1 MNDNREKLD
10 MFLEDERLDPLYQ
23 DLVPDAPDF
32 VETSVRRIKAMKRT
46 RTRRLISSIGGIAAV
61 LLVFAALRIAPLL
74 FGGSKKS
81 GLKDNVSAPTAS
93 YSISFDSTAKEMA
106 PEPETA
112 ETENIPT
119 GDAKNCAPEPDGF
132 FAASGKNGKGESEEI
147 EEVYIF
153 EEDDWKE
160 LYDLI
165 ITDHKADDIVGYMEM
180 EDGIKLKNFLSG
192 KEKLL
197 EMVRSES
204 LRDILGMIEHDR
216 VIIYFK

>member
-1 MNDNREKLD
+1 MNDNKEKLE
-10 MFLEDERLDPLYQ
+10 MFLEDEKLDQLYQ

-61 LLVFAALRIAPLL
+61 LLVFAALRTAPLL

-81 GLKDNVSAPTAS
+81 AMKDETAPTAS

-112 ETENIPT
+112 EMENIPT
-119 GDAKNCAPEPDGF
+119 GDAKNGAPEPDGF
-132 FAASGKNGKGESEEI
+132 FATSGKNGKGESEEI

-160 LYDLI
+160 LYDLL
-165 ITDHKADDIVGYMEM
+165 ITDHKEDDIVGYMEM

>member
-1 MNDNREKLD
+1 MNDNKEKLE
-10 MFLEDERLDPLYQ
+10 MFLEDEKLDQLYQ

-61 LLVFAALRIAPLL
+61 LLVFAALRTAPLL
-74 FGGSKKS
+74 FGGLKKS
-81 GLKDNVSAPTAS
+81 AMKDETAPTAS

-112 ETENIPT
+112 EMENIPT

-132 FAASGKNGKGESEEI
+132 FATSGKNGKGESEEI

-160 LYDLI
+160 LYDLL

>member
-1 MNDNREKLD
+1 MNDNREKTD

-61 LLVFAALRIAPLL
+61 LLVFAAVRTAPLL

-81 GLKDNVSAPTAS
+81 AMKDDMISPTAS
-93 YSISFDSTAKEMA
+93 YSISFDDTANEMA
-106 PEPETA
+106 PEPGSA
-112 ETENIPT
+112 EAEAIPA
-119 GDAKNCAPEPDGF
+119 GDTKNCAPEPNGF
-132 FAASGKNGKGESEEI
+132 FAASGKNGKEESEEI

-165 ITDHKADDIVGYMEM
+165 ITDHKADNFVGYMEM
-180 EDGIKLKNFLSG
+180 EDGIKLKNFLKG
-192 KEKLL
+192 KERLL
-197 EMVRSES
+197 ELVKSES
-204 LRDILGMIEHDR
+204 LRDILSMIENDR

>member
-61 LLVFAALRIAPLL
+61 LLVFAALRTAPLL

-81 GLKDNVSAPTAS
+81 AMKDETAPAVNYEVSVDDTV
-93 YSISFDSTAKEMA
+93 KEPA
-106 PEPETA
+106 PEPESAEAEGIDSKEIKAYTA
-112 ETENIPT
+112 EPDAFFPT
-119 GDAKNCAPEPDGF
+119 SEQ
-132 FAASGKNGKGESEEI
+132 NGSKEQEEI
-147 EEVYIF
+147 EEVYLF

-160 LYDLI
+160 LYDLL
-165 ITDHKADDIVGYMEM
+165 ITDHRADNIVGYMEM

>member
-1 MNDNREKLD
+1 MNDNKEKLE
-10 MFLEDERLDPLYQ
+10 MFLEDEKLDQLYQ

-61 LLVFAALRIAPLL
+61 LLVFAALRTAPLL

-81 GLKDNVSAPTAS
+81 AMKDETAPTAS

-112 ETENIPT
+112 EMENIPT

-160 LYDLI
+160 LYDLL

>member
-1 MNDNREKLD
+1 MNDNKEKLE
-10 MFLEDERLDPLYQ
+10 MFLEDEKLDQLYQ

-61 LLVFAALRIAPLL
+61 LLVFAALRTAPLL

-81 GLKDNVSAPTAS
+81 AMMDETAPTAS

-112 ETENIPT
+112 EMENIPT

-160 LYDLI
+160 LYDLL

>member
-1 MNDNREKLD
+1 
-10 MFLEDERLDPLYQ
+10 MFLEDEKLDQLYQ

-61 LLVFAALRIAPLL
+61 LLVFAALRTAPLL

-81 GLKDNVSAPTAS
+81 AMKDETAPTAS

-112 ETENIPT
+112 EMENIPT

-160 LYDLI
+160 LYDLL

>member
-1 MNDNREKLD
+1 MNDNKEKLE
-10 MFLEDERLDPLYQ
+10 MFLEDEKLDQLYQ

-61 LLVFAALRIAPLL
+61 LLVFAALRTAPLL

-81 GLKDNVSAPTAS
+81 AMKDETAPTAS

-112 ETENIPT
+112 EIENIPT

-160 LYDLI
+160 LYDLL

>member
-1 MNDNREKLD
+1 MNDNKEKLE
-10 MFLEDERLDPLYQ
+10 MFLEDEKLDQLYQ

-61 LLVFAALRIAPLL
+61 LLVFAALRTAPLL

-81 GLKDNVSAPTAS
+81 AMKDETAPTAS

-112 ETENIPT
+112 EMENIPT

-132 FAASGKNGKGESEEI
+132 FATSGKNGKGESEEI

-160 LYDLI
+160 LYDLL

-204 LRDILGMIEHDR
+204 LRDILGMIEQDR

>member
-1 MNDNREKLD
+1 MNDNKEKLE
-10 MFLEDERLDPLYQ
+10 MFLEDEKLDQLYQ

-61 LLVFAALRIAPLL
+61 LLVFAALRTAPLL

-81 GLKDNVSAPTAS
+81 AMKDETAPTAS

-112 ETENIPT
+112 EMDNIPT

-160 LYDLI
+160 LYDLL

>member
-1 MNDNREKLD
+1 MNDNKEKLE
-10 MFLEDERLDPLYQ
+10 MFLEDEKLDQLYQ

-61 LLVFAALRIAPLL
+61 LLVFAALRTAPLL

-81 GLKDNVSAPTAS
+81 AMKDETAPTAS

-112 ETENIPT
+112 EMENIPT

-160 LYDLI
+160 LYDLL

-180 EDGIKLKNFLSG
+180 EDSIKLKNFLSG

>member
-1 MNDNREKLD
+1 MNDNKEKLE
-10 MFLEDERLDPLYQ
+10 MFLEDEKLDQLYQ

-61 LLVFAALRIAPLL
+61 LLVFAALRTAPLL

-81 GLKDNVSAPTAS
+81 ALKDETAPVANYEVSVDDTVN
-93 YSISFDSTAKEMA
+93 EMA
-106 PEPETA
+106 HEPEPTQAEGIDSEAIKAYTA
-112 ETENIPT
+112 EPDDFFPT
-119 GDAKNCAPEPDGF
+119 SEQNC
-132 FAASGKNGKGESEEI
+132 GEGEEEI
-147 EEVYIF
+147 EEVYLLK
-153 EEDDWKE
+153 EDDWKE
-160 LYDLI
+160 LYDLL
-165 ITDHKADDIVGYMEM
+165 ITDHRADNIVGYMEM

-192 KEKLL
+192 KEKLI